1 MLDEVLNQSHSLMKL
16 EKISLFCSFLLF
28 VFTAKSQQSLNMNL
42 LSNLEYTNELSD
54 VWGYT
59 NDSGEYA
66 LVGVYNGI
74 SVVDV
79 TNPNNPVELGFF
91 SGPESIW
98 RDLKTWGNYLY
109 CINDEDGDFSY
120 PNGGAGLQILN
131 LEELINGVDNPTYIE
146 NMSLG
151 FETAHNIFID
161 ENGVLFVFGANDA
174 TSNGGALMFDLVA
187 NPENP
192 PLLGSFNNY
201 YLHDGMARGDT
212 LWGGAIYDGV
222 FTVVDVSDKQN
233 PVIISSHATPNNFS
247 HNCWISDDGDYLFTT
262 DEVSGAYV
270 AAYDVS
276 NLNDIEE
283 VDRIQAWSPQT
294 NVIPHNT
301 HVDGDFIVTSYY
313 ADGVSVV
320 DVSNPSNMVEV
331 AYYDTAEDYSGGGF
345 NGAWGTYPWLPSGNI
360 LVTDIETGLY
370 VLEPK
375 YTNASFV
382 EGVVT
387 DSNTG
392 LPISNV
398 QVQILGV
405 STIVNTDLGG
415 HFEAG
420 VASEGTYELLISSTG
435 YDDYV
440 QTVVLSSGQIL
451 NLDVPLSLLA
461 SYNTQISVVNALN
474 LSSVTEASVHIFN
487 GLDDYQSIASSNG
500 ELSLLLL
507 EGTYSISVGAWGYQT
522 LCTEF
527 TVTESQTD
535 FMFELDEAYS
545 DDFSVDLGWVVES
558 DASLVS
564 GLWERAIPV
573 SYSNMSLSSN
583 QDVDGDCGDY
593 AFITDNG
600 EYYETENSFDIEDQ
614 NWGGSFNTP
623 LTAPLIHVD
632 DQINQSCEPTSY
644 DLSGSIA
651 LIKRG
656 TCQFGLKA
664 LNAQNAGAVAVIIY
678 NNNNSG
684 QPFDMASGDD
694 SDDVTIPVFSMSG
707 ADGNNLIDLI
717 ENAWDFYANLNSDYL
732 TISISSPS
740 YLSGGATRFISPLM
754 DLTNYVDPIVSFNTW
769 FQNIGDEDSD
779 DSLLVKL
786 SNGVETVLI
795 DYRTA
800 ESSGS
805 EWVIHEVS
813 VNALLELTTQ
823 MQITVEA
830 HSQYNLEAG
839 FDNFLIASA
848 YMNVVSQ
855 DLSLLNVYPNPSS
868 DGVIHLDVRDHS
880 TLLVYD
886 ITGGLLF
893 EKHVYK
899 GLTKLDL
906 SFLASGTYLVNLVG
920 DLNSTTSIWIRN

>member
-1 MLDEVLNQSHSLMKL
+1 MIRKN
-16 EKISLFCSFLLF
+16 ISLFCTFLLF
-28 VFTAKSQQSLNMNL
+28 VISAKSQQSLNINL
-42 LSNLEYTNELSD
+42 LSNLDYNNDLSD
-54 VWGYT
+54 VWGYA
-59 NDSGEYA
+59 NGAGEYA

-79 TNPNNPVELGFF
+79 TNPFNPVELGFF
-91 SGPESIW
+91 PGPESIW

-109 CINDEDGDFSY
+109 CINDENGD
-120 PNGGAGLQILN
+120 GGAGLQIIN
-131 LEELINGVDNPTYIE
+131 LEEVINGVNNPTYIE
-146 NMSLG
+146 NMGLG
-151 FETAHNIFID
+151 FETAHNIYID
-161 ENGVLFVFGANDA
+161 ENGVLYVFGADYGV
-174 TSNGGALMFDLVA
+174 GGALMYDLVA
-187 NPENP
+187 DSENP
-192 PLLGSFNNY
+192 PLLGVFNDY

-212 LWGGAIYDGV
+212 LWGGAINDGV
-222 FTVVDVSDKQN
+222 FTVIDVSDKQN
-233 PVIISSHATPNNFS
+233 PEIIGSHATPNNFS

-331 AYYDTAEDYSGGGF
+331 GYYDTSEDYSGGGF
-345 NGAWGTYPWLPSGNI
+345 NGAWGAYPWLPSGNI

-392 LPISNV
+392 LPISNA
-398 QVQILGV
+398 QVQILGT
-405 STIVNTDLGG
+405 STILDTDLGG
-415 HFEAG
+415 YFETG
-420 VASEGTYELLISSTG
+420 VAVDGTYELLISSSG
-435 YDDYV
+435 YADYV
-440 QTVVLSSGQIL
+440 QTVVLNSGQTI
-451 NLDVPLSLLA
+451 NLDAQLSLLG
-461 SYNTQISVVNALN
+461 SYNTQLSVVNASNLN
-474 LSSVTEASVHIFN
+474 GLSQASVHISN
-487 GLDDYQSIASSNG
+487 ELDDYQLFSSTNG
-500 ELSLLLL
+500 ELSTVLT
-507 EGTYSISVGAWGYQT
+507 EGTYSVTIGLWGYQT
-522 LCTEF
+522 LCSEF
-527 TVTESQTD
+527 TVSETQTD
-535 FMFELDEAYS
+535 FTFELDRAYS

-558 DASLVS
+558 DASLES

-573 SYSNMSLSSN
+573 SYSNMNTSPN

-600 EYYETENSFDIEDQ
+600 EYETVAFDVEDQ
-614 NWGGSFNTP
+614 NWGGSLNSG
-623 LTAPLIHVD
+623 LTASLIHVD

-644 DLSGSIA
+644 NLSGSIA

-656 TCQFGLKA
+656 ACQFGLKA

-684 QPFDMASGDD
+684 QPINGSGNLGAGDD
-694 SDDVTIPVFSMSG
+694 GNDVTIPVFSMSG
-707 ADGNNLIDLI
+707 AGGNELVDLI
-717 ENAWDFYANLNSDYL
+717 ESAGDFYATLNSDNL

-740 YLSGGATRFISPLM
+740 YLSGGATKFISPLM
-754 DLTNYVDPIVSFNTW
+754 DLTNYIDPIVSFNTW
-769 FQNIGDEDSD
+769 FQNIGDENSE
-779 DSLLVKL
+779 DSLLVRL
-786 SNGVETVLI
+786 SNGLETVLI

-800 ESSGS
+800 ESSAS
-805 EWVIHEVS
+805 EWLIHEVAVS
-813 VNALLELTTQ
+813 GLLALTPQ
-823 MQITVEA
+823 MQIIVEA
-830 HSQYNLEAG
+830 HSQYILEAG
-839 FDNFLIASA
+839 FDNLFISGNN
-848 YMNVVSQ
+848 MSVVSQ
-855 DLSLLNVYPNPSS
+855 DHSFINIYPNPSV
-868 DGVIHLDVRDHS
+868 DGVIHLDVLDHS

-886 ITGGLLF
+886 ISGCLLF
-893 EKHVYK
+893 EKQVSK

-906 SFLASGTYLVNLVG
+906 SFLASGTYLFNLVG
-920 DLNSTTSIWIRN
+920 DLNSHTSIWIRD

>member
-1 MLDEVLNQSHSLMKL
+1 MLCL
-16 EKISLFCSFLLF
+16 FLLF
-28 VFTAKSQQSLNMNL
+28 VFTAKSQQSLNINL
-42 LSNLEYTNELSD
+42 LSNLDYNNDLSD
-54 VWGYT
+54 VWGYA
-59 NDSGEYA
+59 NDAGEYA

-79 TNPNNPVELGFF
+79 TNPYDPVELGFF
-91 SGPESIW
+91 NGPESIW

-109 CINDEDGDFSY
+109 CINDEDGD
-120 PNGGAGLQILN
+120 GGAGLQILN
-131 LEELINGVDNPTYIE
+131 LEELINGVNNPTYIE

-151 FETAHNIFID
+151 FETAHNIYID
-161 ENGVLFVFGANDA
+161 ENGVLYVFGADYGI
-174 TSNGGALMFDLVA
+174 GGALMYDLVA

-192 PLLGSFNNY
+192 PLLGVFNDY

-212 LWGGAIYDGV
+212 LWGGAINDGV
-222 FTVVDVSDKQN
+222 FTVIDVSDKQN
-233 PVIISSHATPNNFS
+233 PSILGSHATPNNFS

-331 AYYDTAEDYSGGGF
+331 GYYDTSEDYSGGGF
-345 NGAWGTYPWLPSGNI
+345 NGAWGAYPWLPSGNI
-360 LVTDIETGLY
+360 LVTDIEAGLY

-392 LPISNV
+392 LPISNA
-398 QVQILGV
+398 QIQILGT

-415 HFEAG
+415 YFETG
-420 VASEGTYELLISSTG
+420 VAVDGTYELLISSSG
-435 YDDYV
+435 YADDV
-440 QTVVLSSGQIL
+440 QTVVLNSGQII
-451 NLDVPLSLLA
+451 NLDTQLSLLG
-461 SYNTQISVVNALN
+461 SYNTQLSVVNALN
-474 LSSVTEASVHIFN
+474 LNGLSQASVHIAN
-487 GLDDYQSIASSNG
+487 DLVDYQLSSSTNG
-500 ELSLLLL
+500 ELSIILT
-507 EGTYSISVGAWGYQT
+507 EGTYSISIGLWGYQT
-522 LCTEF
+522 LCSEF
-527 TVTESQTD
+527 TVSESQTD
-535 FMFELDEAYS
+535 FIFELDRAYS

-558 DASLVS
+558 DASLES

-573 SYSNMSLSSN
+573 SYSNMSTSPN

-600 EYYETENSFDIEDQ
+600 EYETVDFDVEDQ
-614 NWGGSFNTP
+614 NWGGSLNAS
-623 LTAPLIHVD
+623 LTASLIHVD
-632 DQINQSCEPTSY
+632 DQVNQSCEPTSY
-644 DLSGSIA
+644 ELSGSIA

-656 TCQFGLKA
+656 ACQFGLKA
-664 LNAQNAGAVAVIIY
+664 LNAENAGAVAVIIY

-684 QPFDMASGDD
+684 QPLGLGAGDD
-694 SDDVTIPVFSMSG
+694 SDDVTIPVFSISG
-707 ADGNNLIDLI
+707 ADGNDIVDFI
-717 ENAWDFYANLNSDYL
+717 ESAGNFYATLNSDNL

-740 YLSGGATRFISPLM
+740 FVSGGTTRFISPLM
-754 DLTNYVDPIVSFNTW
+754 DLTYHESPILSFNTW
-769 FQNIGDEDSD
+769 FQNIGDENSE
-779 DSLLVKL
+779 DSLLVRL
-786 SNGVETVLI
+786 SNGIETVLI

-805 EWVIHEVS
+805 EWVIHDVS
-813 VNALLELTTQ
+813 VNGFIELTNQ
-823 MQITVEA
+823 MQIIVEA

-839 FDNFLIASA
+839 FDNFLITSSN
-848 YMNVVSQ
+848 MNVASH
-855 DLSLLNVYPNPSS
+855 DPSFINIYPNPSL
-868 DGVIHLDVRDHS
+868 DGVIQLDARDHS

-886 ITGGLLF
+886 ISGGLLF
-893 EKHVYK
+893 EKHVSK
-899 GLTKLDL
+899 GLNKLDL
-906 SFLASGTYLVNLVG
+906 SFLASGTYLINLVG
-920 DLNSTTSIWIRN
+920 DLNSSTSVWIRN

>member
-1 MLDEVLNQSHSLMKL
+1 MKF
-16 EKISLFCSFLLF
+16 KKPSLFCLFLLF
-28 VFTAKSQQSLNMNL
+28 VFTAKSQQSLNINL
-42 LSNLEYTNELSD
+42 LSNFDYTNELSD
-54 VWGYT
+54 VWGYA

-79 TNPNNPVELGFF
+79 TNPYDPVELGFF
-91 SGPESIW
+91 NGPESIW

-109 CINDEDGDFSY
+109 CINDEDGD
-120 PNGGAGLQILN
+120 GGAGLQILN
-131 LEELINGVDNPTYIE
+131 LEELINGVSNPTYIE

-151 FETAHNIFID
+151 FETAHNIYID
-161 ENGVLFVFGANDA
+161 ENGVLYVFGADYGI
-174 TSNGGALMFDLVA
+174 GGALMYDLVA

-192 PLLGSFNNY
+192 PLLGVFNDY

-212 LWGGAIYDGV
+212 LWGGAINDGV
-222 FTVVDVSDKQN
+222 FTVIDVSDKET
-233 PVIISSHATPNNFS
+233 PSIIGSHATPNNFS

-283 VDRIQAWSPQT
+283 IDRIQAWSPQT

-331 AYYDTAEDYSGGGF
+331 GYYDTSEDYSGGGF
-345 NGAWGTYPWLPSGNI
+345 NGAWGAYPWLPSGNI

-382 EGVVT
+382 EGVVI

-392 LPISNV
+392 LPISNA
-398 QVQILGV
+398 QVQILGT

-415 HFEAG
+415 YFETG
-420 VASEGTYELLISSTG
+420 VAVDGTYELLISSSG
-435 YDDYV
+435 YADYV
-440 QTVVLSSGQIL
+440 QTVVLNSGQII
-451 NLDVPLSLLA
+451 NLDTQLSLLG
-461 SYNTQISVVNALN
+461 SYNTQLSVVNALN
-474 LSSVTEASVHIFN
+474 LTGLSQASVHISN
-487 GLDDYQSIASSNG
+487 ELVDYQLSSSTNGALSII
-500 ELSLLLL
+500 LT
-507 EGTYSISVGAWGYQT
+507 EGTYSIYIGLWGYQT
-522 LCTEF
+522 LCSEF
-527 TVTESQTD
+527 TVSESQTD
-535 FMFELDEAYS
+535 FIFELDRAYS

-558 DASLVS
+558 DASLES
-564 GLWERAIPV
+564 GLWERVIPI
-573 SYSNMSLSSN
+573 SYSSMGLSPN

-600 EYYETENSFDIEDQ
+600 EYETVDFDVEDQ
-614 NWGGSFNTP
+614 NWGGSLNTP
-623 LTAPLIHVD
+623 LTASLIHVD
-632 DQINQSCEPTSY
+632 DQVNQSCEPTSY
-644 DLSGSIA
+644 NLSGSIA

-656 TCQFGLKA
+656 ECQFGLKA
-664 LNAQNAGAVAVIIY
+664 LNAENAGAVAVIIY

-684 QPFDMASGDD
+684 QPLGLGVGDD

-707 ADGNNLIDLI
+707 ADGNEIVDFI
-717 ENAWDFYANLNSDYL
+717 ESAGNFYATLNSDNL
-732 TISISSPS
+732 TISISNPS
-740 YLSGGATRFISPLM
+740 FVSGGTTRFISPLM

-769 FQNIGDEDSD
+769 FQNIGDEDSE

-800 ESSGS
+800 ESSAS
-805 EWVIHEVS
+805 EWLIHDVS
-813 VNALLELTTQ
+813 VGGLLELTTQ

-839 FDNFLIASA
+839 FDKFLIESA
-848 YMNVVSQ
+848 TMNLVSK
-855 DLSLLNVYPNPSS
+855 DLSFLNVYPNPSL
-868 DGVIHLDVRDHS
+868 DGVIQLDALDHS

-886 ITGGLLF
+886 ISGGLLF
-893 EKHVYK
+893 EKQVSK
-899 GLTKLDL
+899 GLNKFDL
-906 SFLASGTYLVNLVG
+906 SFLASGTYLVTLLG
-920 DLNSTTSIWIRN
+920 DINYSSSIWIRN

>member
-1 MLDEVLNQSHSLMKL
+1 MKF
-16 EKISLFCSFLLF
+16 KKSALFCLFLLF
-28 VFTAKSQQSLNMNL
+28 VFTAKSQQSLNINL
-42 LSNLEYTNELSD
+42 LSNLDYNNDLSD
-54 VWGYT
+54 VWGYA
-59 NDSGEYA
+59 NDAGEYA

-79 TNPNNPVELGFF
+79 TNPFNPVELGFF
-91 SGPESIW
+91 NGPESIW

-109 CINDEDGDFSY
+109 CINDEDGD
-120 PNGGAGLQILN
+120 GGAGLQILN
-131 LEELINGVDNPTYIE
+131 LEELINGVNNPTYIE
-146 NMSLG
+146 NMSLE
-151 FETAHNIFID
+151 FETAHNIYID
-161 ENGVLFVFGANDA
+161 ENGVLYVFGADYGI
-174 TSNGGALMFDLVA
+174 GGALMYDLVA

-192 PLLGSFNNY
+192 PLLGVFNDY

-212 LWGGAIYDGV
+212 LWGGAINDGV
-222 FTVVDVSDKQN
+222 FTVIDVSDKEN
-233 PVIISSHATPNNFS
+233 PSIIGSHATPNNFS

-331 AYYDTAEDYSGGGF
+331 GYYDTSEDYSGGGF
-345 NGAWGTYPWLPSGNI
+345 NGAWGAYPWLPSGNI

-392 LPISNV
+392 LPISNA
-398 QVQILGV
+398 QIQILGT

-415 HFEAG
+415 YFETG
-420 VASEGTYELLISSTG
+420 VAVDGAYELLISSSG
-435 YDDYV
+435 YADDV
-440 QTVVLSSGQIL
+440 QTVVLNSGQII
-451 NLDVPLSLLA
+451 NLDTQLSLLG
-461 SYNTQISVVNALN
+461 SYNTQLSVVNALN
-474 LSSVTEASVHIFN
+474 LNGLSLASVHIAN
-487 GLDDYQSIASSNG
+487 DLVDYQLFSSTNG
-500 ELSLLLL
+500 ELTTVLT
-507 EGTYSISVGAWGYQT
+507 EGTYSITIGLWGYQT
-522 LCTEF
+522 LCSEF
-527 TVTESQTD
+527 TVSESQTD
-535 FMFELDEAYS
+535 FTFELDRAYS

-558 DASLVS
+558 DATLES
-564 GLWERAIPV
+564 GLWERAIPI
-573 SYSNMSLSSN
+573 SYSNISLSPN

-600 EYYETENSFDIEDQ
+600 EYETVAFDVQDQ
-614 NWGGSFNTP
+614 NWGGSLNSG
-623 LTAPLIHVD
+623 LTASLIHVD
-632 DQINQSCEPTSY
+632 DQLNQSCEPTSY
-644 DLSGSIA
+644 DLTGSIA

-656 TCQFGLKA
+656 ACEFGLKV

-684 QPFDMASGDD
+684 QPINGSGNLGAGDYGA
-694 SDDVTIPVFSMSG
+694 DVTIPVFSTSG

-717 ENAWDFYANLNSDYL
+717 ESAGNFYATLNSDNL

-740 YLSGGATRFISPLM
+740 FVSGGTTRFISPLM
-754 DLTNYVDPIVSFNTW
+754 DLTYYESPIVSFNTW
-769 FQNIGDEDSD
+769 FQNIGDENLE

-786 SNGVETVLI
+786 NNGIETVLI

-800 ESSGS
+800 ESSAS
-805 EWVIHEVS
+805 EWVIHDVS
-813 VNALLELTTQ
+813 VNGFIELTNQ
-823 MQITVEA
+823 MQIIVEA

-839 FDNFLIASA
+839 FDNFLITSA
-848 YMNVVSQ
+848 NMNVASH
-855 DLSLLNVYPNPSS
+855 DPSFINIYPNPSL
-868 DGVIHLDVRDHS
+868 DGVIQLDARDHS

-886 ITGGLLF
+886 ISGGLLF
-893 EKHVYK
+893 EKHISK
-899 GLTKLDL
+899 GLNRLDL
-906 SFLASGTYLVNLVG
+906 NFLASGTYLINLVG
-920 DLNSTTSIWIRN
+920 DLNSSTSVWIRN